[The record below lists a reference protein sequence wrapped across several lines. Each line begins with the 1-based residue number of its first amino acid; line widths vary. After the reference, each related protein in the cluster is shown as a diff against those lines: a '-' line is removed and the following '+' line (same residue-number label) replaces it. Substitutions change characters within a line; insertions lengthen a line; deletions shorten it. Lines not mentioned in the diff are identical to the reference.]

1 VGLKGFLCW
10 GSLVIGKI
18 VGYLGVTHHT
28 WFRASLNICILPSWV
43 RALILLKVSH
53 SDVPLLVVKALIVRK
68 LVSVLEHPSGI
79 LFEFIWHQKEIL
91 WEFFFSYVI
100 CWKSLLNFEVWAFY
114 LHLTHNMSYFCCYL
128 QGQRYVNDQED
139 SELKC
144 WLYAS
149 SICKCNASHFPLKS
163 FLANLYIFHSTSLSK
178 LMSKL
183 SSSIG

>member
-1 VGLKGFLCW
+1 MCFQLQIDFLSGVGLKGFLCW

-43 RALILLKVSH
+43 GALILLKVSH

-68 LVSVLEHPSGI
+68 LVSVLEQPYGI

-100 CWKSLLNFEVWAFY
+100 CRKSLLNFEVWAFY

-139 SELKC
+139 SLSWSADC
-144 WLYAS
+144 MPLWFVSAMLHTFHLRVFWLT
-149 SICKCNASHFPLKS
+149 CTF
-163 FLANLYIFHSTSLSK
+163 STVQV
-178 LMSKL
+178 
-183 SSSIG
+183 